1 MIKPLFWNVL
11 LEVKAPET
19 KTAGGIILADETRER
34 EQLLTMV
41 GRVEA
46 LGDMAFKTKTSGGHD
61 YSVHA
66 DDVKP
71 GSWVLTS
78 RKFGIPIRTRDGRVF
93 QMCNDYEIIAVI
105 SEDEAAQIRGYY

>member
-11 LEVKAPET
+11 LEIKKPEE
-19 KTAGGIILADETRER
+19 KSAGGIIIAEQVQEK

-41 GRVEA
+41 GRVVE
-46 LGDMAFKTKTSGGHD
+46 LGAMAFKTKTNGGHD

-71 GSWVLTS
+71 GAWVLTA
-78 RKFGIPIRTRDGRVF
+78 RKFGVPIRTRDGRTY
-93 QMCNDYEIIAVI
+93 QLCNDYEIIAVI
-105 SEDEAAQIRGYY
+105 SEEEAAQIRGYY

>member
-11 LEVKAPET
+11 IEVKKPEA

-46 LGDMAFKTKTSGGHD
+46 LGEMAFKTRTAGGHD

-66 DDVKP
+66 ADVKP
-71 GSWVLTS
+71 GVWVLTS
-78 RKFGIPIRTRDGRVF
+78 RKFGIQIKTRDDRVF
-93 QMCNDYEIIAVI
+93 QMCNDYEIIAVLT
-105 SEDEAAQIRGYY
+105 EDEAAQIRGYY